1 MKSFRFGMCLSLEDN
16 EWLLNRRDIEMLKM
30 VHFIDILLLPLTA
43 RRSSTLAAA
52 GERKAYVI
60 WLV

>member
-1 MKSFRFGMCLSLEDN
+1 MCLSLEDN

-52 GERKAYVI
+52 GERKACVV